1 MDEKLLIQEFIDNEI
16 SLSQLAIKHKMKVV
30 AISEIF
36 RRHGYIIGRSS
47 NRNCILHLKDAVE
60 DYKNGL
66 HNITKLA
73 KKYNL
78 AKSTISNTL
87 KSLKIEIINEQNV
100 LKFDE
105 NVFDIIDNEEK
116 AYWLGFIYAD
126 GNISKLNGHKKSK
139 YHFELSLKETDKNHL
154 YKFNIFM
161 KHVNDNVKKKIIKL
175 NDKIFIAYRWMISNK
190 NLWEKLNSLGCTP
203 QKSLTLIFPKKE
215 IFFNEELL
223 IPFIR
228 GYFDGDG
235 CISYQCYK
243 DICSA
248 RVSLVGTEDM
258 LKNIANTF
266 NFKKYRFNKKGNAY
280 QIYFNAQ
287 DSFNFIEKIYNNA
300 SIYLDRK
307 FNRANLFLNNNNAVQ
322 KSDLLDY

>member
-1 MDEKLLIQEFIDNEI
+1 M
-16 SLSQLAIKHKMKVV
+16 
-30 AISEIF
+30 
-36 RRHGYIIGRSS
+36 
-47 NRNCILHLKDAVE
+47 
-60 DYKNGL
+60 
-66 HNITKLA
+66 
-73 KKYNL
+73 
-78 AKSTISNTL
+78 
-87 KSLKIEIINEQNV
+87 
-100 LKFDE
+100 
-105 NVFDIIDNEEK
+105 
-116 AYWLGFIYAD
+116 
-126 GNISKLNGHKKSK
+126 
-139 YHFELSLKETDKNHL
+139 
-154 YKFNIFM
+154 
-161 KHVNDNVKKKIIKL
+161 
-175 NDKIFIAYRWMISNK
+175 
-190 NLWEKLNSLGCTP
+190 
-203 QKSLTLIFPKKE
+203 FPEKE

-243 DICSA
+243 NICSA

-287 DSFNFIEKIYNNA
+287 DSFDFIEKIYNNA

-307 FNRANLFLNNNNAVQ
+307 FNRANLFLNSNNAVQ